1 MMKERE
7 SAQMASYCNIPKY
20 LSASFQRTESSPFA
34 RGNLFGTRTQW
45 ESLISLEWIQRCNNP
60 DIREIQF

>member
-1 MMKERE
+1 MIKERE
-7 SAQMASYCNIPKY
+7 SAQWLHIAKIPKY

-45 ESLISLEWIQRCNNP
+45 ESWIGLE
-60 DIREIQF
+60 